1 MTDADFPDLETFP
14 ALQALPGLVHGFVL
28 RHPGIDVR
36 TDRETAL
43 DRLRAHHQATAR
55 DRLDVAFADLRFGEQ
70 VHGDT
75 VAVCDAAEGPKL
87 WPGTDG
93 LVTGTPGEFL
103 GIYVADCCAVYLVDP
118 VHRACGLVHSG
129 KKGSELGIAARAV
142 ALMTEKYGS
151 RPADLIV
158 QLSPCIRPPAYEI
171 DFAAQI
177 RAACADAGVLASN
190 IHDGGTCTS
199 RNLEKY
205 YSYRAESGKTG
216 RMLAILGWR
225 SQPPSDP

>member
-14 ALQALPGLVHGFVL
+14 ALRAIPGLVHGFVL
-28 RHPGIDVR
+28 RHPRIDVKV
-36 TDRETAL
+36 DRETAL

-55 DRLDVAFADLRFGEQ
+55 DRLDVAFNDLRFGEQ
-70 VHGDT
+70 VHGDA
-75 VAVCDAAEGPKL
+75 VAVCDAADGPKL

-103 GIYVADCCAVYLVDP
+103 GIYVADCCAVYVVDP
-118 VHRACGLVHSG
+118 VRRACGLVHSG
-129 KKGSELGIAARAV
+129 KKGSELRITARAIE
-142 ALMTEKYGS
+142 LMAGKYGS
-151 RPADLIV
+151 LPADLIV

-177 RAACADAGVLASN
+177 HAACADAGVPAAN
-190 IHDGGTCTS
+190 IHDGGVCTS
-199 RNLEKY
+199 RDLEKY

-216 RMLAILGWR
+216 RMLAILGWK
-225 SQPPSDP
+225 S